1 MNSVKDGDESDPCPG
16 RQVMQDDNQDI
27 GHSGTVDLVQHS
39 TKKSIESSTLESVH
53 CSSQHS
59 EGKQVTVM
67 MTPSTVSQSVMI
79 SPSTVSQ
86 SVMMSPSTVSQSV
99 MISPSTVSQ
108 SVMMAPSTVSQSVMM
123 APSAASQSVMMSP
136 STVSQSVM
144 MSPSTVSQSD
154 EVTCSSPVIA
164 QSTRTA
170 DAALCQMDSSFQDEM
185 KRLASSSLHRDV
197 GQNAIKSG
205 EKELCAVSLEDT
217 SPEKRHPVQ
226 QLSGQSAVNI
236 IIETEAPKAPRVSQ
250 STDARVDAP
259 PQRTGSTGV
268 SKQRGNAPGVKVVLL
283 PQVFSSKKTPNLLV
297 KMPDGAFYEGIAT
310 S

>member
-1 MNSVKDGDESDPCPG
+1 MDSVKDGDESDPCPG

-27 GHSGTVDLVQHS
+27 GHSGTVNLVQHS

-67 MTPSTVSQSVMI
+67 MTPSTVSQAVMMT
-79 SPSTVSQ
+79 PSTV
-86 SVMMSPSTVSQSV
+86 
-99 MISPSTVSQ
+99 
-108 SVMMAPSTVSQSVMM
+108 
-123 APSAASQSVMMSP
+123 SQSVMMSP

-144 MSPSTVSQSD
+144 MSPSTVSQCD

-185 KRLASSSLHRDV
+185 KRLASSSPHRDV
-197 GQNAIKSG
+197 SQNAIKSG
-205 EKELCAVSLEDT
+205 EKEPCVVSLEEA
-217 SPEKRHPVQ
+217 SPENRHPVQ

-236 IIETEAPKAPRVSQ
+236 IIETEAPMTPRVSQ
-250 STDARVDAP
+250 NTDARVDAP
-259 PQRTGSTGV
+259 PQRTGPTGV

-310 S
+310 P